1 MIQNAPAQLRLNS
14 ATGCHGTF
22 SLHDLISYAR
32 AMAQWD
38 EQDWLGLELET
49 ERPKGIVLRHTV
61 GEERAWWRTPGLQIF
76 RFDASRTFID
86 LQVRLASV
94 RGEAPKSIV
103 VDPFRRTFSIR
114 TRL

>member
-1 MIQNAPAQLRLNS
+1 MIQNTAAQLRLNS
-14 ATGCHGTF
+14 ATGCHSPF

-61 GEERAWWRTPGLQIF
+61 EGDRAWWRTPGLQIF